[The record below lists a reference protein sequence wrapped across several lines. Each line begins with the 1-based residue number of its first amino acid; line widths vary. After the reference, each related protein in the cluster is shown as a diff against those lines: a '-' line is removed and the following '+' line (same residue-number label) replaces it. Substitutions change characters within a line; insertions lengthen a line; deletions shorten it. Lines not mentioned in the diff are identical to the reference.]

1 MCPQENL
8 EILKTK
14 LHDKR
19 KALVKA
25 LRDPAVQG
33 MWTSVVDK
41 YSGQAHFLYE
51 ILQNADDAKA
61 TSARFILEE
70 NRLIFIH
77 NGERHFSISDVDNED
92 EDKAN
97 GKLGD
102 LNAITS
108 IGQSNKTTPAKIGKF
123 GMGFKSVFQYTNTPS
138 IFDPNFKFQIVDY
151 MVPEWL
157 NEDFPNRKENETVFI
172 FPFDKNDST
181 NAKEEILEKLQNLV
195 MPVLFLNNL
204 EIISFEC
211 NEKCGEY
218 SKTLL
223 ESKQIG
229 STFAGKYAVKNNGE
243 EHSIWLFSRKDD
255 NGLTYSVVFFV
266 DESERII
273 PTQKY
278 PAFCFFPT
286 KVNTHLKF
294 IIHAPFLLTDSRE
307 GIKAN
312 SDHNKQMILN
322 LAKLSAD
329 CIEYFVEIG
338 KEKEVKIIDE
348 DIIKIIPLE
357 KDSFRQS
364 STDEIGFRAFYECI
378 QNKLKSGFLPT
389 KNGFTSSDKA
399 FWAETVALSALISKE
414 QLSELKET
422 ECDWVFTN
430 KGQKNNETLEAYLAE
445 INVICLRMNFLLTK
459 MTGPFIEKQ
468 SLDWLFRLYK
478 DILKNEKTVE
488 LSKTIPIFLTAN
500 RKACPAFHPLS
511 PNEPVLYLSSPNS
524 LGYTVILSDI
534 QNNEDA
540 YYLLHKIGVRAP
552 SLKDK
557 ISKKILTKTSFDAN
571 DFKDIVDYFG
581 SKDYDE
587 RLLTKI
593 ADKRIWKVSGKDEF
607 AKSSDLYYPSAML
620 CRYFENSGTP
630 FLDIAYYKEMLPEEI
645 FTQFE
650 NLLSRIGIA
659 KMPKQKERRID
670 SSDFSA
676 AWEKDPSKKFRRIP
690 QPSYAHW
697 NESTYTEY
705 YLDGLENALTQVEA
719 NQDRELS
726 IYLWNIFKDVDL
738 GTTYSTTYH
747 TWFHSSNLFRV
758 KYEYNN
764 RGHKSEFTDSSLYY
778 TIKEKKWLINNEGRF
793 VSPAETYWEDL
804 SANYNVSVA
813 KNIIDRFGIQPRPK
827 APIRIPKYDPETQQ
841 KLDEYDNLKKKLN
854 DIGIE
859 YLTEDDLKALIK
871 NRQSKNQAPV
881 PPPTSRHSNNNSAAI
896 PSNSTS
902 ESAQQSVPEQISSQ
916 PETAEERIMKE
927 TVKRAKIIQ
936 ESPNQ
941 PPESAEDNFD
951 DSDEF
956 TPPSYDSKRQV
967 SKIQDKCAI
976 ELNRIKELDEAIE
989 KSKAPKYSFQW
1000 FQAMLQLEILRNNE
1014 NHADSKEIHMSF
1026 GRVDIDSTATK
1037 TLILSKPDK
1046 KIPVFMEE
1054 LYGINVIIHFKD
1066 NSQDKQLTFEAAS
1079 IRSFTLRLKMMHKE
1093 DVDNLD
1099 VENIRSAEI
1108 IAKSPV
1114 FLLDELRKEFD
1125 NLHYDKERNLKSD
1138 LPQNIKFV
1146 FGPPGTGKTTFL
1158 AEKTLLPLIG
1168 ENEKC
1173 NILVLT
1179 PTNKAADVLTKR
1191 IMEKSGNAQE
1201 FLSRFGTTNDEEL
1214 ENSRV
1219 FCSRNFDVNARN
1231 KNIVITTMARLPYDS
1246 CIVDGK
1252 DKGFLRKIKWDYI
1265 AVDEASMI
1273 PLVYMVYLLHSQQP
1287 VQFVI
1292 AGDPFQIE
1300 PTVSE
1305 ESWKREN
1312 IYTMVG
1318 LRDFVNSQ
1326 TEPHQY
1332 EVTKLDTQYR
1342 SIPTIGSVYSY
1353 LTYGGIL
1360 KHYRKTAEQKS
1371 LRLDDLDIST
1381 LNLIKFPV
1389 ERYES
1394 IYRSK
1399 KLGGGSNYQIYS
1411 ALFTYEFVC
1420 HMAKMIDK
1428 NHPGKAFSI
1437 GIISPYK
1444 AQSDL
1449 IGNLLR
1455 RAKLPKNLSIL
1466 SGTVH
1471 RFQGDECDIMLTVFN
1486 TPENISSSS
1495 KMFLNQKNI
1504 INVAISRARDYL
1516 FVLMPDENTLGM
1528 GNLQVVPKLE
1538 GLMKSQNCHVF
1549 RTHELEKWMFD
1560 SETFLEENTFSTGHQ
1575 SVNVYSEPEK
1585 RYEVRSEDD
1594 AIDIQIFNAK

>member
-1 MCPQENL
+1 MNQQENL
-8 EILKTK
+8 EILKTN
-14 LHDKR
+14 LSEKR
-19 KALVKA
+19 KNLVAALQ
-25 LRDPAVQG
+25 DTAVQG
-33 MWTSVVDK
+33 FWTSVVDK

-61 TSARFILEE
+61 TSAKFILEE

-77 NGERHFSISDVDNED
+77 NGKRHFSISDVKNEK
-92 EDKAN
+92 EDKEK

-108 IGQSNKTTPAKIGKF
+108 IGQSNKITPAKIGKF

-138 IFDPNFKFQIVDY
+138 IFEPNFKFKIVDY

-157 NEDFPNRKENETVFI
+157 NEDFPNREQNETIFI
-172 FPFDKNDST
+172 FPFDRNDST
-181 NAKEEILEKLQNLV
+181 NAKEEILEKLRNLV
-195 MPVLFLNNL
+195 MPVLFLNSL
-204 EIISFEC
+204 ETISFEYSGQR
-211 NEKCGEY
+211 GEY
-218 SKTLL
+218 SKKLL
-223 ESKQIG
+223 ESKQLDDT
-229 STFAGKYAVKNNGE
+229 SARKYSVKNNDE
-243 EHSIWLFSRKDD
+243 EHSLWLFSRKDD
-255 NGLTYSVVFFV
+255 NGLTYSVGFFV

-273 PTQKY
+273 PTPNY
-278 PAFCFFPT
+278 TAFCFFPT
-286 KVNTHLKF
+286 KVNTHLEF

-312 SDHNKQMILN
+312 SEHNRKMILN
-322 LAKLSAD
+322 LAELSAD
-329 CIEYFVEIG
+329 CIEYFVRIG
-338 KEKEVKIIDE
+338 KEKKIKIIDE
-348 DIIKIIPLE
+348 EIIKIIPLK

-364 STDEIGFRAFYECI
+364 NTEEIGFRDFYVCI
-378 QNKLKSGFLPT
+378 QNKLKNGFLPT
-389 KNGFTSSDKA
+389 PNGFISNDKA
-399 FWAETVALSALISKE
+399 FWAETNALSALISKE
-414 QLSELKET
+414 QLSELMGK

-430 KGQKNNETLEAYLAE
+430 KGQRDNGILENYLKE
-445 INVICLRMNFLLTK
+445 INVFCLQMNNLLPK
-459 MTGPFIEKQ
+459 MQESFIENQ
-468 SLDWLFRLYK
+468 DLNWLFRLYK
-478 DILKNEKTVE
+478 DILKNERNVVQ
-488 LSKTIPIFLTAN
+488 SKTLPIFLTASK
-500 RKACPAFHPLS
+500 KACPAFHPKHQD
-511 PNEPVLYLSSPNS
+511 EPVLYLSSPNS
-524 LGYTVILSDI
+524 LGYNVILSDI
-534 QNNEDA
+534 QNNKDA
-540 YYLLHKIGVRAP
+540 LYLLQKIGVREP

-557 ISKKILTKTSFDAN
+557 ISKKILTKASFDAN
-571 DFKDIVDYFG
+571 DFKDIVDYFIG
-581 SKDYDE
+581 SNDYE
-587 RLLTKI
+587 KQLLTRI
-593 ADKRIWKVSGKDEF
+593 ADKNVWKVLGKDTF
-607 AKSSDLYYPSAML
+607 AKLSDLYYPNDML
-620 CRYFENSGTP
+620 RKYFQNSGTQ
-630 FLDIAYYKEMLPEEI
+630 FLDIAYYREILPEEI
-645 FTQFE
+645 FNNFE

-659 KMPKQKERRID
+659 KTPKQKERLID
-670 SSDFSA
+670 FSDFST
-676 AWEKDPSKKFRRIP
+676 AWNLSHGSCPIP
-690 QPSYAHW
+690 LPTRYRWDSCLYR
-697 NESTYTEY
+697 EY
-705 YLDGLENALTQVEA
+705 YLEGLENALTQVEA
-719 NQDRELS
+719 NRDRELS
-726 IYLWNIFKDVDL
+726 VYLWNIFKDVDL
-738 GTTYSTTYH
+738 GAMYST
-747 TWFHSSNLFRV
+747 WFSPSNLFRV
-758 KYEYNN
+758 KYEYYN
-764 RGHKSEFTDSSLYY
+764 RGFKFEFTDSLLYY
-778 TIKEKKWLINNEGRF
+778 TIKKKKWLINNEGRF
-793 VSPAETYWEDL
+793 VSPAETFWEDL
-804 SANYNVSVA
+804 SANYNVCGA
-813 KNIIDRFGIQPRPK
+813 KNVIDRFGIKPRPK
-827 APIRIPKYDPETQQ
+827 APIQKPKYDPETQQ
-841 KLDEYDNLKKKLN
+841 KLDEYDNMKKKLKSV
-854 DIGIE
+854 GIE
-859 YLTEDDLKALIK
+859 DLTDDDIKAVIK
-871 NRQSKNQAPV
+871 NRQNKNQAQV
-881 PPPTSRHSNNNSAAI
+881 PSPTSRHPNNTPATI
-896 PSNSTS
+896 STNGNV
-902 ESAQQSVPEQISSQ
+902 ESAPQSIPEQISSQ
-916 PETAEERIMKE
+916 PETAEERIIRE
-927 TVKRAKIIQ
+927 TVKRARTIK
-936 ESPNQ
+936 ESSNRL
-941 PPESAEDNFD
+941 PESAEDDFED
-951 DSDEF
+951 FDEF
-956 TPPSYDSKRQV
+956 SPPSYDSKRQV
-967 SKIQDKCAI
+967 SKIQDKHAI
-976 ELNRIKELDEAIE
+976 ELNRIKEINEAIE
-989 KSKAPKYSFQW
+989 KSKAPKYSYQW

-1014 NHADSKEIHMSF
+1014 NHADSKEIHISF
-1026 GRVDIDSTATK
+1026 GRIDIDSTATK

-1046 KIPVFMEE
+1046 KIPMFMEE

-1093 DVDNLD
+1093 DVDNLN

-1108 IAKSPV
+1108 NAKSPV

-1138 LPQNIKFV
+1138 LCKNIKFV
-1146 FGPPGTGKTTFL
+1146 FGPPGTGKTTYL
-1158 AEKTLLPLIG
+1158 AEKTLLPLINDCK
-1168 ENEKC
+1168 NEKC

-1191 IMEKSGNAQE
+1191 IMEKSDNAQN

-1214 ENSRV
+1214 ENSNV
-1219 FCSRNFDVNARN
+1219 FCSRNFDITVRS
-1231 KNIVITTMARLPYDS
+1231 KNILVTTMARLPYDS

-1252 DKGFLRKIKWDYI
+1252 EKEFLRAIKWDYI
-1265 AVDEASMI
+1265 IIDEASMI
-1273 PLVYMVYLLHSQQP
+1273 PLVYMAYLLYSQQP

-1342 SIPTIGSVYSY
+1342 SIPTIGSVYSE

-1360 KHYRKTAEQKS
+1360 KHHRQTDEKKI

-1420 HMAKMIDK
+1420 HMVKMIDK

-1455 RAKLPKNLSIL
+1455 RAKLPPNLSIL

-1528 GNLQVVPKLE
+1528 GNLQVVSNLE
-1538 GLMKSQNCHVF
+1538 GLMKKQDCRVF
-1549 RTHELEKWMFD
+1549 RSHELEKWIFN

-1575 SVNVYSEPEK
+1575 SVNVYSDPEK

-1594 AIDIQIFNAK
+1594 AIDIQIFNTK